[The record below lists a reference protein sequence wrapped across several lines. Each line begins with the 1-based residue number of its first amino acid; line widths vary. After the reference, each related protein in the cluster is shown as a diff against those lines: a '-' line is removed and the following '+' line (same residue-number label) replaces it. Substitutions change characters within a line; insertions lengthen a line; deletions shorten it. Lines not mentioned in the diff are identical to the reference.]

1 MAVFEFAIE
10 GGEVI
15 GIEAPTYAKAVAALD
30 AATGVAQSSAPVTL
44 EGLGKQGAAALG
56 RGTAYAAGIPGTLRD
71 LMQLGLQK
79 SMSKGYELATG
90 DVPDPETQAGGVGG
104 FFERLSAGPS
114 AEVRKQMS
122 EVPLI
127 GHDPN
132 KPGPLSGQQLSGLLG
147 ELTGGFTER
156 QPQNVPEEYV
166 RTIGEFLPSAA
177 LFGGVNP
184 LSLFAGGVGPALTSE
199 TAGQTARKFAPE
211 GRPEWM
217 PDWVP
222 DAETVARI
230 GGAFLS
236 PLGIKGAQKVIT
248 PNVTSKTA
256 RTRAAKYFEK
266 ENIPYTAGQKTGAK
280 TQQYRESE
288 TGGAAYADMIERQQ
302 LAFNRAALKR
312 IGSKAD
318 EASADVMIE
327 AHNRIGNMFNR
338 LAQRNSIQPQNQLVR
353 DLRATVRGYFDKVG
367 KGSRAPIVEKTIKE
381 ITDAIANKGAIS
393 GQQYQSL
400 ITRLREAG
408 DGANADLMLVTR
420 SLRKN
425 LDDAM
430 ERSIAQNNPGDLGA
444 WKVARNNWRDLT
456 AIEDTLATGAGGTEG
471 MINPTKLHQVTT
483 QQGGKRAAAQGGKTD
498 LAELAAH
505 GKTLMKSIAPDSG
518 TASRLIRR
526 MGGAAGAGGAT
537 GGAIGGLLGGPFGAA
552 IGTAGGMAAGPI
564 MSALKSGITMSKP
577 MQKYLGNTILKKPAP
592 SILGDKP
599 AGGLLRILE
608 QEQASERAGKRRH
621 SSGGHNVD

>member
-1 MAVFEFAIE
+1 MSRVRS
-10 GGEVI
+10 
-15 GIEAPTYAKAVAALD
+15 AA
-30 AATGVAQSSAPVTL
+30 SSYP
-44 EGLGKQGAAALG
+44 
-56 RGTAYAAGIPGTLRD
+56 
-71 LMQLGLQK
+71 
-79 SMSKGYELATG
+79 
-90 DVPDPETQAGGVGG
+90 
-104 FFERLSAGPS
+104 
-114 AEVRKQMS
+114 
-122 EVPLI
+122 
-127 GHDPN
+127 
-132 KPGPLSGQQLSGLLG
+132 GLLG
-147 ELTGGFTER
+147 EMTGGFTER

-177 LFGGVNP
+177 MFGGVNP

-199 TAGQTARKFAPE
+199 TAGQAARKFAPE

-236 PLGIKGAQKVIT
+236 PLGLKAGQKVIT
-248 PNVTSKTA
+248 PYPTSKTA
-256 RTRAAKYFEK
+256 RIRAAKYFEK

-288 TGGAAYADMIERQQ
+288 TGGAAYADFVERQQ

-318 EASADVMIE
+318 EASPDVMIE
-327 AHNRIGNMFNR
+327 AHDRIGKMFTR
-338 LAQRNSIQPQNQLVR
+338 LANRNSIQPQNQLNR
-353 DLRATVRGYFDKVG
+353 DLRDTVRTYYDKVG
-367 KGSRAPIVEKTIKE
+367 KPNRAPIVEKTIME
-381 ITDAIANKGAIS
+381 ITDAIAKGRIT

-408 DGANADLMLVTR
+408 QGANADLSMVTR
-420 SLRKN
+420 GLRKN

-444 WKVARNNWRDLT
+444 WKVARSNWRDLN
-456 AIEDTLATGAGGTEG
+456 AIEDTIATGAGGTEG

-483 QQGGKRAAAQGGKTD
+483 GQGGKRAAAQGGKND

-518 TASRLIRR
+518 TASRLVRR
-526 MGGAAGAGGAT
+526 MGGAVTGGGAT
-537 GGAIGGLLGGPFGAA
+537 GGAIGGLLGGPIGAA

-564 MSALKSGITMSKP
+564 LSSLKSGVTMSKP
-577 MQKYLGNTILKKPAP
+577 MQKYLGNTLLKKPAP

-608 QEQASERAGKRRH
+608 QEQASERAGEAPPLALEAIMWIRNRKPVAQYAHIPPEQESGEDIDTAPFFVLDDQQLPDDEHPDDELEQFQHRGGMIDGQLLRCQLHRKVHPAGGGEARH
-621 SSGGHNVD
+621 RPGHRGPRGAFGRTGGEHLAEPRCRTAWT